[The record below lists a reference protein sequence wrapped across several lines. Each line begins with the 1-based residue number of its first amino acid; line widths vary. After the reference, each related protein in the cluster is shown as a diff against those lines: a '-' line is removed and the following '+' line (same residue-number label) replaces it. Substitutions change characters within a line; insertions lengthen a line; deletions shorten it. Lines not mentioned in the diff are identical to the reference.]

1 MQRVALRLGLAD
13 AAIRRQVGTGTPA
26 KEKPTAPGAIGDRP
40 GRALLGSQDKTA
52 MLLCRMALAKPEVLK
67 WLRTVERP
75 DLLKDLPGTELLGM
89 VWQGRFDPHDATSM
103 SSYLATLDRDAESAL
118 TQVLAGAEAKGGVED
133 AQQALASLELL
144 RMQTEIQRLQTQLKS
159 HGLPADAAMQMQL
172 KVISL
177 QKEYLDRIRP
187 ETDSA

>member
-1 MQRVALRLGLAD
+1 M
-13 AAIRRQVGTGTPA
+13 
-26 KEKPTAPGAIGDRP
+26 
-40 GRALLGSQDKTA
+40 
-52 MLLCRMALAKPEVLK
+52 
-67 WLRTVERP
+67 
-75 DLLKDLPGTELLGM
+75 
-89 VWQGRFDPHDATSM
+89 
-103 SSYLATLDRDAESAL
+103 
-118 TQVLAGAEAKGGVED
+118 ED